1 MARPK
6 NADNTYAFVCK
17 VTGETVKTNPKQFR
31 DLAARY
37 GVTDAELRD
46 SYVSRNGRKVLTG
59 EKLTVD
65 EAVAKYGIHPNV
77 AAKLKAT
84 VKPAPVKVETVEPVA
99 ETVETPVAET
109 VSEPETVATP
119 EVVEEAVT
127 VEA

>member
-31 DLAARY
+31 DLSARY
-37 GVTDAELRD
+37 GVTDAELRE

-59 EKLTVD
+59 EKLTPD

-84 VKPAPVKVETVEPVA
+84 VKPAPVKVEA
-99 ETVETPVAET
+99 VETEA
-109 VSEPETVATP
+109 VATP
-119 EVVEEAVT
+119 AVATPAVEPEVATEVVVEEAVT

>member
-31 DLAARY
+31 DLATRY
-37 GVTDAELRD
+37 GVTDAELRE

-59 EKLTVD
+59 EKLTPD
-65 EAVAKYGIHPNV
+65 EAVAKYGIHSNV

-84 VKPAPVKVETVEPVA
+84 VKPAPVKVEAV
-99 ETVETPVAET
+99 ETVEVATPAV
-109 VSEPETVATP
+109 EPEVVQSP
-119 EVVEEAVT
+119 EVVEEVVT